1 MVLGQIWSMAVLPL
15 AFLLGECWQTVHQC
29 MRALLLK
36 KEKQMASG
44 QSGIIMH
51 TMLNTPLFFIFS
63 EQGGATTVGNIQ
75 LKVSIYGRGF

>member
-36 KEKQMASG
+36 EKQMASG
-44 QSGIIMH
+44 QFGIIMH
-51 TMLNTPLFFIFS
+51 TMFNTPLFCILS
-63 EQGGATTVGNIQ
+63 EQGLATTVGNIQ
-75 LKVSIYGRGF
+75 LKVSNYGRGF

>member
-15 AFLLGECWQTVHQC
+15 AFLLGECWQPVRQC
-29 MRALLLK
+29 MRALLFK

-44 QSGIIMH
+44 QFGIMH
-51 TMLNTPLFFIFS
+51 TMLNTPLFCILS

-75 LKVSIYGRGF
+75 LKVSNYRRGF

>member
-1 MVLGQIWSMAVLPL
+1 MVLGQIWSM
-15 AFLLGECWQTVHQC
+15 AFLLGECWQTVRQY

-44 QSGIIMH
+44 QFGIIMH
-51 TMLNTPLFFIFS
+51 TMFNTPLFCILS
-63 EQGGATTVGNIQ
+63 EQGLATTVGNIQ

>member
-36 KEKQMASG
+36 EKQMASG
-44 QSGIIMH
+44 QFGIIMH
-51 TMLNTPLFFIFS
+51 TMLNAPLFCIFS

-75 LKVSIYGRGF
+75 LKVSNYRRGF